1 MVVIRI
7 NDENPERRERT
18 HTAIRLQAE
27 TGIIVLPPWCEVLA
41 AGKDGEE
48 IRVIQQA
55 QTDRVAVLETQLAA
69 AMADLS
75 KVRHCESCKH
85 EPIDPVDCFETGYA
99 CKQCK
104 ETGCV
109 CRDCDDGSKWEWRGS
124 HGEE

>member
-1 MVVIRI
+1 M
-7 NDENPERRERT
+7 
-18 HTAIRLQAE
+18 
-27 TGIIVLPPWCEVLA
+27 A
-41 AGKDGEE
+41 ALE
-48 IRVIQQA
+48 I
-55 QTDRVAVLETQLAA
+55 QLAA

-99 CKQCK
+99 CKQCN

-124 HGEE
+124 HGAE